1 MDGNVRKIGENM
13 MKLQRMKR
21 MIYECYRFKSLI
33 YELVSRDIKV
43 KYRRSVLG
51 LLWTMLVPIFTMLI
65 MTVVF
70 SRLFRFQIENYVVYL
85 LCGNILFSFFS
96 EGTSSGLSSIVDNS
110 SLIKK
115 VYIPKCIF
123 PISKVVSAAI
133 NLFFATLALIVVML
147 ITGTSFYWTMLL
159 IPIVVLYLFIFTAG
173 IGMILSSL
181 TIFFRDMVHLFGV
194 VITMWMY
201 TTPIFYPASLLQDN
215 APFLLK
221 INPMYYYIH
230 YMRQLVLEGVAPG
243 IYDNLICLSFGI
255 IPFLCGL
262 YTISENQD
270 KYILYI

>member
-1 MDGNVRKIGENM
+1 
-13 MKLQRMKR
+13 MKLQKMKR
-21 MIYECYRFKSLI
+21 MIYECYRFKSLV

-194 VITMWMY
+194 IITMWMY
-201 TTPIFYPASLLQDN
+201 MTPIFYPVSLLQDN

-221 INPMYYYIH
+221 VNPMYYYIH

-243 IYDNLICLSFGI
+243 IYDNLICFSFGI